1 MPTRRQFLA
10 AGAGLALL
18 AACSP
23 KLDWREVRPAGTDF
37 VIALPGR
44 PQIETRE
51 FELAGR
57 KLSMTMASAGVG
69 ATLFAAGV
77 ATLPADA
84 LAAEPLA
91 AVVDG
96 FRAALLRN
104 VGATESR
111 VRSAPPLRSAGMLR
125 SAQAVTATGKTG
137 REARAV
143 QLAAR
148 FYVVDDRLYQL
159 VALGAAGEL
168 PPAALDSFFDSFRL
182 AR

>member
-1 MPTRRQFLA
+1 MTRRRILA
-10 AGAGLALL
+10 AGALAALL

-23 KLDWREVRPAGTDF
+23 QLDWREVRPAEAGF

-57 KLSMTMASAGVG
+57 KLGMTMASAGVG
-69 ATLFAAGV
+69 PTLFAAGV
-77 ATLPADA
+77 AVLPADA
-84 LAAEPLA
+84 LAPEPLA

-104 VGATESR
+104 VGAIDSR
-111 VRSAPPLRSAGMLR
+111 VQAAPPLRSAGVVRL
-125 SAQAVTATGKTG
+125 AQAVSATGKAG
-137 REARAV
+137 PDGRAV

-168 PPAALDSFFDSFRL
+168 PPAALDTFFDSFRL